1 MSRRWLLLI
10 YTVPTTP
17 SRTRAYVWR
26 ELRRKGALLVRDGV
40 AALPESAAA
49 RTWASEAAKR
59 IAAGGGNATA
69 SRATFGT
76 PDERRLISAF
86 QRERD
91 REYAEI
97 KSSCADLLAHIAR
110 EREHAAFSFEELEEL
125 EADLGKIQRWFADV
139 RQRDWFRAPAGRA
152 AERALASCE
161 RRVRGFAERASRE
174 DLAARAVGP
183 LARPRAAADAP
194 PKRNRRS
201 RG

>member
-59 IAAGGGNATA
+59 IAAGGGTATA

-110 EREHAAFSFEELEEL
+110 EREHAAFSFEEMEE
-125 EADLGKIQRWFADV
+125 GFQISPV
-139 RQRDWFRAPAGRA
+139 GISTGRYTNP
-152 AERALASCE
+152 SCSSTLICPHTP
-161 RRVRGFAERASRE
+161 VFP
-174 DLAARAVGP
+174 V
-183 LARPRAAADAP
+183 
-194 PKRNRRS
+194 
-201 RG
+201 